1 MPKALRDLSAGE
13 EAGLGPRRDN
23 WHSLVRTRNQGGP
36 VTAATIATAPA
47 REPAAIRTTV
57 GKKVLVALSGIL
69 FIGFVFAHMIG
80 NLKIFLG
87 PKAINT
93 YGEWLRDMGEPAFP
107 RSTLLW
113 LLRS

>member
-1 MPKALRDLSAGE
+1 M
-13 EAGLGPRRDN
+13 
-23 WHSLVRTRNQGGP
+23 T
-36 VTAATIATAPA
+36 ATAFATGTA
-47 REPAAIRTTV
+47 REPAALRTTV
-57 GKKVLVALSGIL
+57 GKKVLVAISGIL

-113 LLRS
+113 LLRGTLFVGLILHVVLTIHLARRSRAARQNR